1 MGVSYNGKVL
11 ENLRK
16 TMEQNFNH
24 TTSDNV
30 ELSKD
35 ETWMITTPKE
45 KARVK
50 IDRLFAET
58 RWTVVNRDEY
68 EPTMNA
74 VAIREVLLKGNR
86 EADYFLMIN
95 AKTCDVLE
103 AKREEIDVDSE
114 KVNKQMAT
122 YAKME
127 RLRWKPRPPSG

>member
-1 MGVSYNGKVL
+1 
-11 ENLRK
+11 
-16 TMEQNFNH
+16 
-24 TTSDNV
+24 
-30 ELSKD
+30 
-35 ETWMITTPKE
+35 
-45 KARVK
+45 
-50 IDRLFAET
+50 
-58 RWTVVNRDEY
+58 
-68 EPTMNA
+68 MNA

-127 RLRWKPRPPSG
+127 RLR